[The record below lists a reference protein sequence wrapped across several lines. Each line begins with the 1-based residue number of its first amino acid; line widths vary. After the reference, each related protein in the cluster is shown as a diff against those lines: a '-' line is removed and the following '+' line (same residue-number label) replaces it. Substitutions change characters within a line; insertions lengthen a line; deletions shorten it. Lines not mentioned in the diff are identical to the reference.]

1 MGFSKN
7 LEELM
12 RKLDVTQEEIAKSA
26 GVTPGAVSGWR
37 RGAQPRKEA
46 LRNLCEKF
54 DLSEDD
60 LISDEF
66 GLAAK
71 SAHSPTN
78 GLVPF
83 MNLKRH
89 SKQVHDTQQKIAIP
103 QQIAEKHPN
112 AYALT
117 TEDDGMSKQIPLGSH
132 VIIDPTQTSPKNGSV
147 VAVKLLDPIALQE
160 FGSLWN
166 MKQDVL
172 LRIWYLGTTNLML
185 SSSSYRTDLEDIVI
199 KRDDIVNSIDILGT
213 VVWFQAAGEIS

>member
-1 MGFSKN
+1 LGFSKN

-46 LRNLCEKF
+46 LRNLCDKF

-60 LISDEF
+60 LMSDEF

-71 SAHSPTN
+71 SNHSSIS
-78 GLVPF
+78 GFIPF
-83 MNLKRH
+83 VNLKRH
-89 SKQVHDTQQKIAIP
+89 SKQPRDAQQKIAIP
-103 QQIAEKHPN
+103 QQIAEKYPD

-117 TEDDGMSKQIPLGSH
+117 TEDDGMSKQIPIGSH
-132 VIIDPTQTSPKNGSV
+132 VIINPTQTSPKNGSV

-166 MKQDVL
+166 IKQDIL

-185 SSSSYRTDLEDIVI
+185 SSSSYRTDLEDII
-199 KRDDIVNSIDILGT
+199 MKRDDITNSIDILGT
-213 VVWFQAAGEIS
+213 VVWFQAADEIS